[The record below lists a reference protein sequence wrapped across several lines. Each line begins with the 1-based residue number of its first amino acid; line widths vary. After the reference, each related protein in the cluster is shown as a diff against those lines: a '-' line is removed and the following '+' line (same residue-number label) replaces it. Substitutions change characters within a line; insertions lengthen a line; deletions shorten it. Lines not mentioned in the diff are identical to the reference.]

1 MNIGKYFLEVFILI
15 QRITNLIEHII
26 FLKIFF
32 SLRRIQS
39 LVILHNKNK
48 KTKTKNK
55 KQKTKNKKKQKTK
68 NKKQKKTKQNKN
80 VLKNFHGNSFHKLFL
95 KILNMQHKCLLKS
108 EEMQVFLF
116 FKIRISSFSNMQATE
131 ISISKYEL

>member
-1 MNIGKYFLEVFILI
+1 MEAHACYIIVKIDVYFYNWNLGFMNIGKYFLEVFILI

-48 KTKTKNK
+48 KTKTKTKNK
-55 KQKTKNKKKQKTK
+55 KQKTKK
-68 NKKQKKTKQNKN
+68 NKTKQKR
-80 VLKNFHGNSFHKLFL
+80 VKEFPWKF
-95 KILNMQHKCLLKS
+95 
-108 EEMQVFLF
+108 
-116 FKIRISSFSNMQATE
+116 IS
-131 ISISKYEL
+131 

>member
-55 KQKTKNKKKQKTK
+55 KQKTKK
-68 NKKQKKTKQNKN
+68 NKTKQKR
-80 VLKNFHGNSFHKLFL
+80 VKEFPWKF
-95 KILNMQHKCLLKS
+95 
-108 EEMQVFLF
+108 
-116 FKIRISSFSNMQATE
+116 IS
-131 ISISKYEL
+131 

>member
-48 KTKTKNK
+48 KTKTK
-55 KQKTKNKKKQKTK
+55 TK

-80 VLKNFHGNSFHKLFL
+80 VLKNFHGN
-95 KILNMQHKCLLKS
+95 
-108 EEMQVFLF
+108 
-116 FKIRISSFSNMQATE
+116 
-131 ISISKYEL
+131 

>member
-1 MNIGKYFLEVFILI
+1 
-15 QRITNLIEHII
+15 
-26 FLKIFF
+26 
-32 SLRRIQS
+32 
-39 LVILHNKNK
+39 
-48 KTKTKNK
+48 
-55 KQKTKNKKKQKTK
+55 
-68 NKKQKKTKQNKN
+68 

>member
-32 SLRRIQS
+32 SLRRIQY
-39 LVILHNKNK
+39 LVNLHNKNK

-55 KQKTKNKKKQKTK
+55 KQKTKK
-68 NKKQKKTKQNKN
+68 NKTKQKR
-80 VLKNFHGNSFHKLFL
+80 VKEFPWKF
-95 KILNMQHKCLLKS
+95 
-108 EEMQVFLF
+108 
-116 FKIRISSFSNMQATE
+116 IS
-131 ISISKYEL
+131 